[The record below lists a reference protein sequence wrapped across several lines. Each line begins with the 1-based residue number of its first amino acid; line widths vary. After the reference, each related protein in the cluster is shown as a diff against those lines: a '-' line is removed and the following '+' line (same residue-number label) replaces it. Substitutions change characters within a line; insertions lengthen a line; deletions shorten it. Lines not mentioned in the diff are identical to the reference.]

1 MSVDDAESVVQD
13 VERARW
19 LDGKVLEA
27 EMFCFED
34 LAENSLERLL
44 MAAMAD
50 LANAQG
56 ALLNG
61 DDKAVLA
68 FLIKIAGLVRYA
80 VVDREEL
87 REAIRLTRSEP

>member
-1 MSVDDAESVVQD
+1 MSVDDAESVAQD

-19 LDGKVLEA
+19 LDSKVLEA

-34 LAENSLERLL
+34 LAENNLERLL

-68 FLIKIAGLVRYA
+68 FLIKVAGLVRYA